1 MIYTDEFGRKCKATD
16 AELQAYDEA
25 NGCERVPAKALDSL
39 VALSGALLLI
49 ERNNELLEKTA
60 RKFGAWTLLRTAQ
73 GMLDKAL
80 NMMLKRVSARQNLSV
95 RENSKAL
102 TVAVSVKPMPM
113 RWNMT
118 VRDLDVLVG
127 YALRHCSRECL
138 MTEAESRKCPL
149 REVLDC
155 VPGVEG
161 NADAM
166 GMCPY
171 MGKGEEDDGEK

>member
-1 MIYTDEFGRKCKATD
+1 MIYTDGFGRKCKATD

-80 NMMLKRVSARQNLSV
+80 TTMLKRVSARQNLSV

-138 MTEAESRKCPL
+138 MTEAESRECPL
-149 REVLDC
+149 RGVLDC
-155 VPGVEG
+155 VPGVDG
-161 NADAM
+161 SVDAM

-171 MGKGEEDDGEK
+171 MGQEREA

>member
-1 MIYTDEFGRKCKATD
+1 MIYTDELGRKCKATD

-80 NMMLKRVSARQNLSV
+80 NMMLKRISARQNLSV

-138 MTEAESRKCPL
+138 MTEAESRECPL
-149 REVLDC
+149 RGVLDC
-155 VPGVEG
+155 VPGVDAS
-161 NADAM
+161 ADTF

-171 MGKGEEDDGEK
+171 FGRGGEET

>member
-60 RKFGAWTLLRTAQ
+60 RKFGCWNALRSAE
-73 GMLDKAL
+73 GMLGKAL
-80 NMMLKRVSARQNLSV
+80 SKFFSRLSIRQGDTVLANCHNAKVSVSV
-95 RENSKAL
+95 R
-102 TVAVSVKPMPM
+102 PMPL
-113 RWNMT
+113 RLN
-118 VRDLDVLVG
+118 LLASDVDTLVN
-127 YALRHCSRECL
+127 YALYYCNHECL
-138 MTEAESRKCPL
+138 NTEQEARKCPL
-149 REVLDC
+149 RDVYG
-155 VPGVEG
+155 VIPGMEG
-161 NADAM
+161 SADAM

-171 MGKGEEDDGEK
+171 MSKEREA

>member
-1 MIYTDEFGRKCKATD
+1 MMTDHNPLPRCPYCGGEMEIDTFENYLGWCGQAVCKACKSRVHGHGL
-16 AELQAYDEA
+16 AGKWMACGRFGKPLEQ
-25 NGCERVPAKALDSL
+25 GERTVL
-39 VALSGALLLI
+39 
-49 ERNNELLEKTA
+49 
-60 RKFGAWTLLRTAQ
+60 WTAQ

-80 NMMLKRVSARQNLSV
+80 NTMLKRVSARQNLSV

-138 MTEAESRKCPL
+138 MTEAESRECPL
-149 REVLDC
+149 RGVLDC

-161 NADAM
+161 NVDVM

-171 MGKGEEDDGEK
+171 MGKGEET